1 MSITR
6 NNPNTIFLGGDR
18 TQINDLAASE
28 AITPGHLIDRFN
40 NGGIIRWR
48 KHATSGQ
55 TLGTPA
61 AVATEMAMLNKGVDD
76 AYAAGDLVEASV
88 LHKGAFAWMLIAS
101 GQNIVAGN
109 RLESAGDGTLKILST
124 GQALFQ
130 ALENKPT
137 VTSLTRIRV
146 EAI

>member
-18 TQINDLAASE
+18 TQINDLTASE
-28 AITPGHLIDRFN
+28 ALTPGHLIERFN
-40 NGGIIRWR
+40 NAGVIRWR
-48 KHATSGQ
+48 KHASAGQ
-55 TLGTPA
+55 TLGVSA
-61 AVATEMAMLNKGVDD
+61 SVATEMAMMNKSVDD

-109 RLESAGDGTLKILST
+109 RLESAGDGTLRILAS
-124 GQALFQ
+124 GAAIFV

-137 VTSLTRIRV
+137 VTVLTRIRA